1 MVMLLEE
8 NNELL
13 KLLITTIK
21 NKDFNVD
28 IEKMEKAISEKQ
40 MDRYRLIKLMGEVL
54 KMNDWFKFIFK
65 ETIIN
70 LNNIPGVIF
79 KDIEIGD
86 VNVDN
91 TSQK

>member
-1 MVMLLEE
+1 
-8 NNELL
+8 
-13 KLLITTIK
+13 
-21 NKDFNVD
+21 
-28 IEKMEKAISEKQ
+28 
-40 MDRYRLIKLMGEVL
+40 
-54 KMNDWFKFIFK
+54 MNDWFKFIFK

-91 TSQK
+91 TSQKIDANDGVIPGSNTFSPFTLKATFYYDGVDESDLFLM

>member
-54 KMNDWFKFIFK
+54 KMNDWFKFILK
-65 ETIIN
+65 
-70 LNNIPGVIF
+70 
-79 KDIEIGD
+79 K
-86 VNVDN
+86 
-91 TSQK
+91 Q

>member
-28 IEKMEKAISEKQ
+28 IEKWKKQ
-40 MDRYRLIKLMGEVL
+40 LVKN
-54 KMNDWFKFIFK
+54 KW
-65 ETIIN
+65 T
-70 LNNIPGVIF
+70 
-79 KDIEIGD
+79 DID
-86 VNVDN
+86 
-91 TSQK
+91 

>member
-1 MVMLLEE
+1 
-8 NNELL
+8 
-13 KLLITTIK
+13 
-21 NKDFNVD
+21 
-28 IEKMEKAISEKQ
+28 
-40 MDRYRLIKLMGEVL
+40 
-54 KMNDWFKFIFK
+54 MNDWFKFILK

>member
-1 MVMLLEE
+1 
-8 NNELL
+8 
-13 KLLITTIK
+13 
-21 NKDFNVD
+21 
-28 IEKMEKAISEKQ
+28 MEKAISEKQ